1 MLLDPVQSLQ
11 SVLEGTKELEAGV
24 RFRTNTIRSILQCR
38 QRESGVRPHVTV
50 HHGCDGVVA
59 VVWAALHTVLHN
71 VTGVLRKK
79 PSILQQPLSILDD
92 RLHCH
97 EHCTGHRGTF
107 RRVVPPDSLP
117 FVKQSL
123 RPNGSSPVVSVSR
136 TISRILRCSDRPI
149 CMLVSY

>member
-1 MLLDPVQSLQ
+1 MGFDLTLLCTTV
-11 SVLEGTKELEAGV
+11 
-24 RFRTNTIRSILQCR
+24 
-38 QRESGVRPHVTV
+38 VT
-50 HHGCDGVVA
+50 GVVA
-59 VVWAALHTVLHN
+59 VVWAALHTLLHN